1 MVVFPTLPDRTTII
15 TDSIMEALREVS
27 TATLTTLM
35 LKHGLRNVWLRGVRP
50 LASGQKRVVGRAFHP
65 RA

>member
-1 MVVFPTLPDRTTII
+1 M
-15 TDSIMEALREVS
+15 TDSIMEALRELS

-35 LKHGLRNVWLRGVRP
+35 LERGLRDMWLRGVRP